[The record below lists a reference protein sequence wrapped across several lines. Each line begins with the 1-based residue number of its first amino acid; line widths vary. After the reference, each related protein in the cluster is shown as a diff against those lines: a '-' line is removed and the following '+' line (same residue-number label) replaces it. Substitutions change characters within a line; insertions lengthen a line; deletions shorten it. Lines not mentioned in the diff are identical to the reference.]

1 MRVGY
6 RDEFELQKT
15 GRYINKNGRRMED
28 ERYLTMPRPPFYQSP
43 NSETSMDSDGGMIG
57 SLLGGVF
64 CFLLFLLI
72 IFCIAYPFTM
82 YRQNPNYSSYPDD
95 KWWCYH
101 CLQSWCASKCWYD
114 NHY

>member
-1 MRVGY
+1 MRLGY
-6 RDEFELQKT
+6 DEYDLPKQ
-15 GRYINKNGRRMED
+15 GRYINSRNGKRMEN
-28 ERYLTMPRPPFYQSP
+28 EHYLTFGRAPP
-43 NSETSMDSDGGMIG
+43 TSADAVMDSDGGMIG

-72 IFCIAYPFTM
+72 IFCIAYPFAM
-82 YRQNPNYSSYPDD
+82 YKPNPNYSSYPDD

-114 NHY
+114 NNY